1 MAMNP
6 SSSGSGVPPS
16 HMSRRHLQT
25 STGDP
30 AYVPSPNAR
39 AQIPR
44 SPPPG
49 ARDTTTLDI
58 GREVKQG
65 IVYISSQAMADF
77 PIDTAQIVALFLES
91 VLYGV
96 YLVTF
101 VACLRVLLIAPS
113 AAASS
118 HPAYPSLHLPPP
130 NHHNGNGYNGY
141 TKSFSLRDYFKPLRH
156 INKPML
162 FAALLM
168 LIFATLDVAFGLH
181 NNILAF
187 VKTPPIVIADD
198 GTEEGGP
205 EAVFDDIGRW
215 TNVMKMVNYVA
226 QTFVGDSILLY
237 RCFVVYDRNW
247 WVVAF
252 PILLWLGTT
261 ACGVM
266 TSYSEAAV
274 GVGTLDQSVIKP
286 FITSMLVLTL
296 ATNMLTTGLI
306 VLRIWK
312 VDTRVS
318 QFRPSTSSHASP
330 RLPPSPLAR
339 VMRVLIESG
348 LIYTTTILILFG
360 TYLAGSNA
368 ILALSNAVVQII
380 GITFNLIIIN
390 TDRARKSGTST
401 GGVESTMDHLEH
413 SGGRAHA
420 LHSINPTVSA
430 SLPMHMLN
438 IHTEV
443 SVQRH
448 RDPIPDHHRAGDIEM
463 DIASSI
469 STSKQLEQ
477 DREDEDELE
486 KGRGW

>member
-1 MAMNP
+1 
-6 SSSGSGVPPS
+6 
-16 HMSRRHLQT
+16 
-25 STGDP
+25 
-30 AYVPSPNAR
+30 
-39 AQIPR
+39 
-44 SPPPG
+44 
-49 ARDTTTLDI
+49 
-58 GREVKQG
+58 
-65 IVYISSQAMADF
+65 MADF

-113 AAASS
+113 STAS
-118 HPAYPSLHLPPP
+118 
-130 NHHNGNGYNGY
+130 
-141 TKSFSLRDYFKPLRH
+141 SFSLRDYFKPLRH

-187 VKTPPIVIADD
+187 VKTPPVLIGDD

-205 EAVFDDIGRW
+205 EVVFDDIGRW

-318 QFRPSTSSHASP
+318 QFRPSASSHASP
-330 RLPPSPLAR
+330 PPAPSPLAR

-390 TDRARKSGTST
+390 TDRARKQGASS
-401 GGVESTMDHLEH
+401 GGVESTVDHLEH
-413 SGGRAHA
+413 TGGGRSHA

-430 SLPMHMLN
+430 SLPMHMLH

-448 RDPIPDHHRAGDIEM
+448 RDPIPDRRRGEGDIEM

-477 DREDEDELE
+477 EREDEDELE

>member
-1 MAMNP
+1 
-6 SSSGSGVPPS
+6 
-16 HMSRRHLQT
+16 
-25 STGDP
+25 
-30 AYVPSPNAR
+30 
-39 AQIPR
+39 
-44 SPPPG
+44 
-49 ARDTTTLDI
+49 
-58 GREVKQG
+58 
-65 IVYISSQAMADF
+65 MADF

-101 VACLRVLLIAPS
+101 VACLRVLLIAP
-113 AAASS
+113 AAAAAS

-130 NHHNGNGYNGY
+130 SHHTHSASPYNGY
-141 TKSFSLRDYFKPLRH
+141 ATSFSLRDYFKPLRH
-156 INKPML
+156 INTPML
-162 FAALLM
+162 LAALLM
-168 LIFATLDVAFGLH
+168 LVFATLDVAFGLH

-187 VKTPPIVIADD
+187 VKTPPVVIGAD
-198 GTEEGGP
+198 GAEEGGP

-261 ACGVM
+261 ACGIM

-312 VDTRVS
+312 VDTRAS
-318 QFRPSTSSHASP
+318 HFRPTASHALP
-330 RLPPSPLAR
+330 RAPPSPLAR

-348 LIYTTTILILFG
+348 LIYTTTILVLFG

-380 GITFNLIIIN
+380 GVTFNLIIIS
-390 TDRARKSGTST
+390 TDRARRHGAGTSGA
-401 GGVESTMDHLEH
+401 GGGGESTGEYLEH
-413 SGGRAHA
+413 AGGGGGGGGGGRSHA
-420 LHSINPTVSA
+420 LQSINPTVSA
-430 SLPMHMLN
+430 GLPMHMLN

-448 RDPIPDHHRAGDIEM
+448 RDPIPDSRRGGDIEM

-477 DREDEDELE
+477 EREEEEELE